1 MLIPRIAMGGTTEIK
16 VALED
21 KISNQNNNSR
31 KIKPFYQPTVV
42 HAQEYK
48 ISTMFKI
55 DTYHPTQTH
64 LLFDFSSFRKKDFS
78 EEIIKLYAQQLKSYW
93 QFESIQF
100 IQLFNQSETNRA
112 NLGQSFQNCPEIYL
126 LMVHK

>member
-1 MLIPRIAMGGTTEIK
+1 MGGTTEIK

-42 HAQEYK
+42 QAQEYK
-48 ISTMFKI
+48 INAMFKT

-64 LLFDFSSFRKKDFS
+64 LLFYFSSFRKKDFS

-93 QFESIQF
+93 QFESI
-100 IQLFNQSETNRA
+100 
-112 NLGQSFQNCPEIYL
+112 
-126 LMVHK
+126 